1 MPIDSGARSALAA
14 RGQPVALRAE
24 ALARTFRGS
33 FRSNLTNQFRWYTF
47 GGWMIASLFRPVFM
61 LASAAVIAHFIAGG
75 GVPPRFFALTG
86 YPSYLAFVLLGMSA
100 NGLMLSSLDDGG
112 TAIYDEENAGTW
124 DLLALTPMN
133 RFVWMFAKTLSGMVA
148 SLIDFALV
156 LVVGA
161 LLFGL
166 SFTPGGFAVAFV
178 GLVLTLVALQ
188 GMAFLMAAAGL
199 FWKQPYALSM
209 MFAPL
214 LIFLSG
220 MMFPVEA
227 LPGWV
232 QPLSQA
238 LPLTHGLR
246 ILREAMLRGTGLGA
260 LLPSFGMLLATG
272 AVFMLV
278 GYVAFT
284 TLERR
289 ARAKGAMGR
298 Y

>member
-1 MPIDSGARSALAA
+1 MPTDLA
-14 RGQPVALRAE
+14 

-33 FRSNLTNQFRWYTF
+33 FRSNLTNQLRWYTF
-47 GGWMIASLFRPVFM
+47 GGWMIASLFRPMFM
-61 LASAAVIAHFIAGG
+61 LASAAVIAHFLAGG

-86 YPSYLAFVLLGMSA
+86 YPSYLAFVVLGMAA
-100 NGLMLSSLDDGG
+100 NGLMLSTLDDGG

-133 RFVWMFAKTLSGMVA
+133 RFVWMFAKTMSGMVA
-148 SLIDFALV
+148 SLVDFALV
-156 LVVGA
+156 LAAGA
-161 LLFGL
+161 VLFGL
-166 SFTPGGFAVAFV
+166 SFTLAGFAVALL
-178 GLVLTLVALQ
+178 GLLLTIVALQ

-209 MFAPL
+209 MFSPV

-227 LPGWV
+227 LPGWLQEV
-232 QPLSQA
+232 SAA

-246 ILREAMLRGTGLGA
+246 ILREAMLRGTGLA
-260 LLPSFGMLLATG
+260 DLAPSFGGLLLTG
-272 AVFMLV
+272 AAFLV
-278 GYVAFT
+278 VGWAAFT
-284 TLERR
+284 AMERR
-289 ARAKGAMGR
+289 ARLRGALGR